1 MLQCV
6 QLYSILWWRQNR
18 VQKLEQT
25 SRHQNHAR
33 FTLIEMLVVI
43 SIIAALATMIGSA
56 VFHAKESG
64 EKALCLSNLR
74 QVGLMHLQYA
84 DNNQGTFCPAWDE
97 TFCQWDSDNRYQ
109 EGGFL
114 SRSVREAGDANN
126 TEVFSCPAAKKKF
139 QEKEYAPKFAGYGYN
154 YMLSFASHKD
164 FPPAYRWVKTGK
176 VKRPGKVVIAADAA
190 VMWSAD
196 EVGPTS
202 FLNQPSSGT
211 GGFVDFRHLEQAN
224 AVYVDGHCESRDM
237 KKSGNQNEESLGYL
251 SDDDSAYDP
260 FFKQ

>member
-97 TFCQWDSDNRYQ
+97 TFCQWDRLHPHS
-109 EGGFL
+109 
-114 SRSVREAGDANN
+114 
-126 TEVFSCPAAKKKF
+126 T
-139 QEKEYAPKFAGYGYN
+139 
-154 YMLSFASHKD
+154 
-164 FPPAYRWVKTGK
+164 
-176 VKRPGKVVIAADAA
+176 
-190 VMWSAD
+190 
-196 EVGPTS
+196 
-202 FLNQPSSGT
+202 
-211 GGFVDFRHLEQAN
+211 
-224 AVYVDGHCESRDM
+224 
-237 KKSGNQNEESLGYL
+237 
-251 SDDDSAYDP
+251 
-260 FFKQ
+260 